1 MSKVGANRGLGCLM
15 LCLSGLVAPDLR
27 ADTVTESAPCDSQAV
42 FAAHGLEVLDA
53 SLGASANP
61 VFSPEG
67 LRSAFEVL
75 DWGAS
80 EDTQR
85 SIAKYY
91 LGRIGNGD
99 SEKDPQFRL
108 ADCAWNAVDGASGES
123 AITASTVDHVFLRE
137 GNTLLQGVLDRIGER
152 RRATGIHSI
161 PGEGFDEWLQSVNRE
176 IEESTGGLI
185 REPLALQPSTEF
197 AVSNV
202 MWFEAP
208 WLSPFDASK
217 TQPAEF
223 RSTDGSSVQVEMMA
237 LETQTVFVAEDEKFT
252 RVLLPYADRDHYMHM
267 LLPGEEYAAAAGDA
281 QTWLDLV
288 DPHRLGMRLILS
300 DASDKPVIG
309 WNGTAIRA
317 SVFLPRFDVA
327 GELDLSDHMKAAGYG
342 SLFGDAGAFA
352 GLTGQPLL
360 LSRITQDIRVRTR
373 EEGSAAAAVTTAEM
387 TRSGGLRAVREIHFD
402 RPFLFVIGQAST
414 GALLAMGVVGNPAAH
429 E

>member
-1 MSKVGANRGLGCLM
+1 MPKVSINTGLGCLM
-15 LCLSGLVAPDLR
+15 LCLAGLVAPDLR

-42 FAAHGLEVLDA
+42 FVAHGLEVLDA

-61 VFSPEG
+61 AFSPEG

-80 EDTQR
+80 EDTRR
-85 SIAKYY
+85 SIAEYY
-91 LGRIGNGD
+91 LRPLGNGD
-99 SEKDPQFRL
+99 SEKDPRFRL
-108 ADCAWNAVDGASGES
+108 ADCAWNAVGGAS

-137 GNTLLQGVLDRIGER
+137 GNMLLQGVLDRIEER
-152 RRATGIHSI
+152 RRATVIHSM
-161 PGEGFDEWLQSVNRE
+161 PGEGFAEWLKSVNRE

-185 REPLALQPSTEF
+185 REPLELRPSTEF

-208 WLSPFDASK
+208 WLSPFDPSK

-237 LETQTVFVAEDEKFT
+237 LETRTVLVAEDEKFT
-252 RVLLPYADRDHYMHM
+252 RVLLPYADRDHYMHL
-267 LLPGEEYAAAAGDA
+267 LLPGEEHAAAAGDA
-281 QTWLDLV
+281 RTWLDLV

-300 DASDKPVIG
+300 DASGEPVVG

-327 GELDLSDHMKAAGYG
+327 GELDLSDHMKEAGYG
-342 SLFGDAGAFA
+342 ALFGDAGAFT

-387 TRSGGLRAVREIHFD
+387 TRSLESHAVREIHFN